1 MRYIKQE
8 LLNKEK
14 GGRRSVAMD
23 TPVGVVYIEPTEDSL
38 YMWDWET
45 PFEKGKEDSYL
56 RCAQAIEKSFK
67 KIFDALMSDSGSL
80 VKIGGQ
86 WETRSVHAQ
95 N

>member
-14 GGRRSVAMD
+14 GGRRSVAVD
-23 TPVGVVYIEPTEDSL
+23 TPVGAVYIEPLEGSL
-38 YMWDWET
+38 NLWEWTT

-67 KIFDALMSDSGSL
+67 KIFDALMKDEGRL
-80 VKIGGQ
+80 VKVGGQ
-86 WETRSVHAQ
+86 WECREATPAF
-95 N
+95 

>member
-14 GGRRSVAMD
+14 GGRRSVAME
-23 TPVGVVYIEPTEDSL
+23 TPVGVVYIEPIEDSL
-38 YMWDWET
+38 NMWEWET

-56 RCAQAIEKSFK
+56 HCAQAIEKSFK
-67 KIFDALMSDSGSL
+67 KIFDALMKDDGGL

-86 WETRSVHAQ
+86 WVCRAAQ
-95 N
+95 V